1 VSAKTG
7 VFCAYG
13 HKDTNEKDFIKKVV
27 KPINSDYISEC
38 QIYRPQTQEVV
49 EMSEYSKL
57 KEKGMGRGRPRHS
70 EEQKAQSQLLNALRQ
85 EARRRAHLVLK
96 SRHADEYN
104 DIYEA
109 ELKELQSSGATRRQ
123 KRTRK

>member
-1 VSAKTG
+1 
-7 VFCAYG
+7 
-13 HKDTNEKDFIKKVV
+13 
-27 KPINSDYISEC
+27 
-38 QIYRPQTQEVV
+38 
-49 EMSEYSKL
+49 MSEYSKL

>member
-1 VSAKTG
+1 
-7 VFCAYG
+7 
-13 HKDTNEKDFIKKVV
+13 
-27 KPINSDYISEC
+27 
-38 QIYRPQTQEVV
+38 
-49 EMSEYSKL
+49 MSEYSKL

-96 SRHADEYN
+96 SRHTDEYN

-109 ELKELQSSGATRRQ
+109 ELKELQSSGTTRRQ